1 MTDSEKRIIIDAFLN
16 KDYKIIINSFS
27 YERRKELFRS
37 IEQLGDEI
45 ENELGTVIP
54 DIDGDNF
61 IASFFTNDEAISYFY
76 ETDDVDIKRDL
87 MYCISDDDLKIE
99 LIKEDRTLTFSILKT
114 LSSDEKLLEAIYN
127 LDDSFRDACF
137 YSFIKYFRSDE
148 NKLKYVED
156 AQINELNMLQALIE
170 SLNDIDLKYYAFNK
184 YIKNNYP
191 KYEKYELFQLINS
204 IDDPK
209 VKISK
214 LNEFV
219 DDYINNKFF

>member
-27 YERRKELFRS
+27 YERRKELFQF

-99 LIKEDRTLTFSILKT
+99 LIKKDRTLTFSILKT
-114 LSSDEKLLEAIYN
+114 LSSDEKLLEAIHN
-127 LDDSFRDACF
+127 LDDNFRDACF

-204 IDDPK
+204 I
-209 VKISK
+209 V
-214 LNEFV
+214 LV
-219 DDYINNKFF
+219 YIYYNYSM

>member
-27 YERRKELFRS
+27 YERRKELFQS

-87 MYCISDDDLKIE
+87 TTSNLIFNVFKPEPTMMTKTCMNCGNNTP
-99 LIKEDRTLTFSILKT
+99 LIKQQFMMI
-114 LSSDEKLLEAIYN
+114 
-127 LDDSFRDACF
+127 
-137 YSFIKYFRSDE
+137 
-148 NKLKYVED
+148 
-156 AQINELNMLQALIE
+156 
-170 SLNDIDLKYYAFNK
+170 
-184 YIKNNYP
+184 
-191 KYEKYELFQLINS
+191 
-204 IDDPK
+204 
-209 VKISK
+209 
-214 LNEFV
+214 
-219 DDYINNKFF
+219 